1 MDSLSP
7 FLQDSFIPYFMPV
20 YPGAPQHSTGPR
32 TEAGKAV
39 SSQNALKHGLTAQTV
54 LLPGEDE
61 AAYRKM
67 CEGLFDEFQPETTS
81 ERELVQFLCDTHWR
95 LSRCSRLEVRALSS
109 EYPDFKAL
117 DVISKHEVRLKK
129 TYSTTLKEVHDK
141 IASRLHSRA
150 EAMGQAMV
158 IRRADVLKSRP
169 TDLNALG
176 FVFTVKEVDQ
186 QINREDVLRRAVK
199 VVSQQFA
206 A

>member
-1 MDSLSP
+1 
-7 FLQDSFIPYFMPV
+7 MPV

-61 AAYRKM
+61 AAYRKV
-67 CEGLFDEFQPETTS
+67 CEGLFDEFEPETTS
-81 ERELVQFLCDTHWR
+81 ERELVQFLADTQWR

-109 EYPDFKAL
+109 DYPDFKAL
-117 DVISKHEVRLKK
+117 DLISKHETRLKK
-129 TYSTTLKEVHDK
+129 HYSTTLKEIHDK
-141 IASRLHSRA
+141 IACRLRSRA